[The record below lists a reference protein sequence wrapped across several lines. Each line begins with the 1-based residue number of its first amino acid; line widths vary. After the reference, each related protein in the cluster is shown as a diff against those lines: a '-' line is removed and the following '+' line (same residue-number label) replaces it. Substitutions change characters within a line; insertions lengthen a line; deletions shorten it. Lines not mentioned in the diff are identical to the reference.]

1 MKLLILGAGGHGQAV
16 AELAQLTGKFEEIA
30 FLDDNLS
37 AHPDVIGVL
46 DDYLKYQTMYDV
58 AFAAFGNPCLRKKWQ
73 EKVAAAGYRLPILMH
88 PTAMVSRSAVFG
100 AGTVIMAKVVVQPH
114 VRCGAGCILSACSIV
129 DHDAQVGDYCH
140 INAGAIVSAL
150 TEVPSETKVDYG
162 TIWRKSN

>member
-46 DDYLKYQTMYDV
+46 DDYLKYQTVYDV
-58 AFAAFGNPCLRKKWQ
+58 AFAAFGDAKLRKKWQ
-73 EKVAAAGYRLPILMH
+73 EKAAAAGYRLPILMH

-100 AGTVIMAKVVVQPH
+100 AGTVIMAKTVVQPH
-114 VRCGAGCILSACSIV
+114 VRCGEGCILSACAIV
-129 DHDAQVGDYCH
+129 DHDARIGDYCH

-150 TEVPSETKVDYG
+150 TEVPSDTKVDYG
-162 TIWRKSN
+162 TIWRR